1 MGVRRRVPPTSS
13 SRRSWP
19 SSSSW
24 NGPAEA
30 SCARPRSR
38 ASATTN
44 RPKRWCAKVA
54 KETSV
59 EVQIDGRTLKL
70 TNLEKVLYPEVGFT
84 KAQVIDYYTRIA
96 PVLLPHTHD
105 HPLTLKR
112 YPNGVDGEF
121 FYEKNCPKH
130 RPEWVETAKVWS
142 GGNNRDMY
150 YCLAQDLPT
159 LVWLGN
165 LATLEMHTSLSL
177 CSNLP
182 EPRTLVFDLDP
193 GPPATIVECC
203 RIGLML
209 RDLFA
214 EHGLE
219 CCAKT
224 SGSKGLQLYVPLNTK
239 VTYIETKVVSKGLA
253 QYFEEKHPDLA
264 VHKQLKELR
273 TGRVLIDWSQN
284 DQYKTTVNVYS
295 LRARVRPT
303 VSTPVSWDEVEKC
316 FKAKDPSLL
325 VFDSGQVLKRVEK
338 LGDLFAPVIKK
349 KQKLPKSL
357 LQATRGAASGQ
368 QRDYFG
374 NESLAERTLGLKD
387 LDEGRA
393 VRNQILSQ
401 FEASRWV
408 DEAEERRALL
418 TFVVVGGGPTGVEM
432 AGAASELIRLVLR
445 KDYRDLDINEARVV
459 LIEAAPYVLVQF
471 VPSLR
476 EAALRS
482 LRRKGIEVMLGTKV
496 DTVTDSAV
504 ILAGG
509 EAINAYT
516 VIWTAGVKASALT
529 ETIGVQLARQSRMK
543 VGPTLQVAGPPEV
556 FAIGDIAG
564 PTDGGAPLPMLIPV
578 AMQEGRY
585 VAKAIRDAL
594 AYRELRPFQYR
605 DPGIMATIG
614 RNSAVAQLGRV
625 HLSGFPGWVFW
636 LAVHLVNVIS
646 FRSRLVVLVNW
657 AWEYIFY
664 DRPVRLIVRARK

>member
-59 EVQIDGRTLKL
+59 EVQIDGQTLKL

-203 RIGLML
+203 RVGLML
-209 RDLFA
+209 RDVFA
-214 EHGLE
+214 EHGLD

-239 VTYIETKVVSKGLA
+239 VTYVETKVVSKGLA
-253 QYFEEKHPDLA
+253 QRFGGKVPETTGEVSRPRVVIAGAGFAGLTCA
-264 VHKQLKELR
+264 RALK
-273 TGRVLIDWSQN
+273 GAPVDVLLVDRN
-284 DQYKTTVNVYS
+284 NYH
-295 LRARVRPT
+295 LF
-303 VSTPVSWDEVEKC
+303 TPLLYQVAS
-316 FKAKDPSLL
+316 SLL
-325 VFDSGQVLKRVEK
+325 
-338 LGDLFAPVIKK
+338 
-349 KQKLPKSL
+349 
-357 LQATRGAASGQ
+357 
-368 QRDYFG
+368 
-374 NESLAERTLGLKD
+374 
-387 LDEGRA
+387 
-393 VRNQILSQ
+393 
-401 FEASRWV
+401 
-408 DEAEERRALL
+408 
-418 TFVVVGGGPTGVEM
+418 
-432 AGAASELIRLVLR
+432 
-445 KDYRDLDINEARVV
+445 
-459 LIEAAPYVLVQF
+459 
-471 VPSLR
+471 
-476 EAALRS
+476 
-482 LRRKGIEVMLGTKV
+482 
-496 DTVTDSAV
+496 
-504 ILAGG
+504 
-509 EAINAYT
+509 
-516 VIWTAGVKASALT
+516 
-529 ETIGVQLARQSRMK
+529 
-543 VGPTLQVAGPPEV
+543 
-556 FAIGDIAG
+556 
-564 PTDGGAPLPMLIPV
+564 
-578 AMQEGRY
+578 
-585 VAKAIRDAL
+585 
-594 AYRELRPFQYR
+594 
-605 DPGIMATIG
+605 DPGEIA
-614 RNSAVAQLGRV
+614 
-625 HLSGFPGWVFW
+625 
-636 LAVHLVNVIS
+636 
-646 FRSRLVVLVNW
+646 
-657 AWEYIFY
+657 
-664 DRPVRLIVRARK
+664 RPVRQLIRPLRNADFLQASVTGADLEGRRLLTDRGPLAYDYLVLATGATTDYF